1 MTSSSTIRPA
11 AALAGLLAAV
21 SLYACGGGAGAESTA
36 TAGSRAE
43 RPVSTDTP
51 EVGLREKTPRDG
63 RTNRVGGARAGRRS
77 GIASAPRAQANA
89 PSNGM
94 TTNHRGGKECPHG
107 VSKFICEQ
115 IAALHG
121 GKVNAPRARNGECP
135 PAVSRNICKTL
146 TRVYETEHQRN
157 GPAFEP
163 GKCPPSFSPEQCK
176 QLAEAL
182 AK

>member
-21 SLYACGGGAGAESTA
+21 SLYACGGRAGAGSTA
-36 TAGSRAE
+36 TTGSRAE
-43 RPVSTDTP
+43 RPASTDAP
-51 EVGLREKTPRDG
+51 EVGLRDKRPRDG
-63 RTNRVGGARAGRRS
+63 RTNRGGDARAGRRS
-77 GIASAPRAQANA
+77 GIASAPRGQANA

-94 TTNHRGGKECPHG
+94 TNHRSSKECPHG

-146 TRVYETEHQRN
+146 TRVYGTEHQRN
-157 GPAFEP
+157 GPAVEP
-163 GKCPPSFSPEQCK
+163 GKCPPTFSPEQCK